1 MLFALAKPQD
11 EKLELGTFEPER
23 QQSGSGW
30 GGVGR
35 VSRRLALELQGEERL
50 VQGNNFII
58 FEC

>member
-30 GGVGR
+30 GGVGWG
-35 VSRRLALELQGEERL
+35 VGGERGKL
-50 VQGNNFII
+50 
-58 FEC
+58 